1 MSVELN
7 QTIAEASLDNLNDII
22 VPPMVG
28 FFPLAP
34 GWYIVLLL
42 ALALLFHF
50 AYQKY
55 KAYEKEQYRR
65 DAEEELEALND
76 KNRDNTIALL
86 GLAKRVGISAYG
98 RETIVPLHGD
108 RWWDFMEEHSKA
120 TINVDSREAIDKLLY
135 EKGVAFDACVFDA
148 VFLMVSQ
155 WIETHEVVPY
165 V

>member
-1 MSVELN
+1 MSVDMN
-7 QTIAEASLDNLNDII
+7 KTIAEASLDNLNDII

-55 KAYEKEQYRR
+55 KAYGKEQYRR

-86 GLAKRVGISAYG
+86 GLAKRVAISAYG
-98 RETIVPLHGD
+98 RETIVPLDGD
-108 RWWDFMEEHSKA
+108 TWWDFMEEHSKA
-120 TINVDSREAIDKLLY
+120 TVNSDTRASIEKLLY
-135 EKGVAFDACVFDA
+135 EKNIAFDTCVFDA

-155 WIETHEVVPY
+155 WIETHKVVPH